1 MKTIRIVHGPNLNL
15 LGEREPG
22 IYGTTTL
29 ADIDAALRTHATDA
43 GFAFDAM
50 QSNHEGQIIDYLHE
64 HRHATDIYL
73 INPGGL
79 THTSVALRDC
89 IAAIRVP
96 TIEVHL
102 SDVDNRE
109 AFRRVNLIRDVCVA
123 SFAGRGAG
131 SYDDALA
138 HAIALLAPDATTRR
152 PEPI

>member
-1 MKTIRIVHGPNLNL
+1 VKIRVVHGPNLNL

-29 ADIDAALRTHATDA
+29 AEIDAALIARAAAA
-43 GFAFDAM
+43 GVKLKTF
-50 QSNHEGQIIDYLHE
+50 QSNHEGELIDYLQR
-64 HRHATDIYL
+64 HRATTHAYL
-73 INPGGL
+73 INPGGY

-109 AFRRVNLIRDVCVA
+109 DFRRLNLVRDVCVA
-123 SFAGRGAG
+123 SFAGRGAA
-131 SYDDALA
+131 SYDDALD
-138 HAIALLAPDATTRR
+138 HALRLAQS
-152 PEPI
+152 